1 MVTFNVH
8 GKEYKVVF
16 GYGLLTKTDVLDK
29 VQGITDGKERSLQK
43 MISLLPELLL
53 AGLQKKHKEEFG
65 YESDSEKEAA
75 LDKVCDLLD
84 DYEDEGTEEN
94 PKSGFDLYQ
103 LLDKEL
109 EKMVF
114 IRSAEC
120 SSRSTGS
127 REECNEASTGSQK
140 EKLTFREAVYQE
152 ILPLYLSIGVSK
164 EEFMDST
171 PAELKPYLEA
181 EKIRQKRKD
190 AELWQAGI
198 YETSATFT
206 AVANALMGK
215 KSKAEYL
222 KKPLLESAEEEKRK
236 QEGILSEEEKKKQR
250 NALLASLQLMQAN
263 FELNHEKGR
272 QDE

>member
-1 MVTFNVH
+1 MGKVITKVTSAIITTILVFSNLLVLGGEVIAYGGELEEQNTKTNNSKVEFNSYFDDGVH

-109 EKMVF
+109 EKNGF
-114 IRSAEC
+114 
-120 SSRSTGS
+120 
-127 REECNEASTGSQK
+127 
-140 EKLTFREAVYQE
+140 
-152 ILPLYLSIGVSK
+152 LSG
-164 EEFMDST
+164 
-171 PAELKPYLEA
+171 LLN
-181 EKIRQKRKD
+181 
-190 AELWQAGI
+190 
-198 YETSATFT
+198 
-206 AVANALMGK
+206 AVAEAQAVEKNATKL
-215 KSKAEYL
+215 
-222 KKPLLESAEEEKRK
+222 P
-236 QEGILSEEEKKKQR
+236 QDHKKK
-250 NALLASLQLMQAN
+250 N
-263 FELNHEKGR
+263 
-272 QDE
+272 

>member
-103 LLDKEL
+103 LLDKNWR
-109 EKMVF
+109 KMVF
-114 IRSAEC
+114 YPVC
-120 SSRSTGS
+120 
-127 REECNEASTGSQK
+127 
-140 EKLTFREAVYQE
+140 
-152 ILPLYLSIGVSK
+152 
-164 EEFMDST
+164 
-171 PAELKPYLEA
+171 
-181 EKIRQKRKD
+181 
-190 AELWQAGI
+190 
-198 YETSATFT
+198 
-206 AVANALMGK
+206 
-215 KSKAEYL
+215 
-222 KKPLLESAEEEKRK
+222 
-236 QEGILSEEEKKKQR
+236 
-250 NALLASLQLMQAN
+250 
-263 FELNHEKGR
+263 
-272 QDE
+272 

>member
-65 YESDSEKEAA
+65 YDSDSEKEAV

-109 EKMVF
+109 EKNGFLSGLLNAV
-114 IRSAEC
+114 AEAQAVEKNA
-120 SSRSTGS
+120 TKLPQDHKPNWYAKGGLFNGAQVIGIGEAGS
-127 REECNEASTGSQK
+127 
-140 EKLTFREAVYQE
+140 EAV
-152 ILPLYLSIGVSK
+152 LPLENPRTMKKIADSIVSSSDGSMGLTK
-164 EEFMDST
+164 EEM
-171 PAELKPYLEA
+171 AK
-181 EKIRQKRKD
+181 
-190 AELWQAGI
+190 
-198 YETSATFT
+198 
-206 AVANALMGK
+206 AVAQGVAMAMSMNSGNKNPQYIMNSIILDGSEIA
-215 KSKAEYL
+215 KAVT
-222 KKPLLESAEEEKRK
+222 KAQNDTDSRFKPSPAY
-236 QEGILSEEEKKKQR
+236 
-250 NALLASLQLMQAN
+250 
-263 FELNHEKGR
+263 
-272 QDE
+272 

>member
-75 LDKVCDLLD
+75 LDLLD

-109 EKMVF
+109 EKNGF
-114 IRSAEC
+114 
-120 SSRSTGS
+120 
-127 REECNEASTGSQK
+127 
-140 EKLTFREAVYQE
+140 
-152 ILPLYLSIGVSK
+152 LSG
-164 EEFMDST
+164 
-171 PAELKPYLEA
+171 LLN
-181 EKIRQKRKD
+181 
-190 AELWQAGI
+190 
-198 YETSATFT
+198 
-206 AVANALMGK
+206 AVAEAQAVEKNATKL
-215 KSKAEYL
+215 
-222 KKPLLESAEEEKRK
+222 P
-236 QEGILSEEEKKKQR
+236 QDHKKK
-250 NALLASLQLMQAN
+250 N
-263 FELNHEKGR
+263 
-272 QDE
+272 

>member
-84 DYEDEGTEEN
+84 EGTEES

-109 EKMVF
+109 EKNGF
-114 IRSAEC
+114 
-120 SSRSTGS
+120 
-127 REECNEASTGSQK
+127 
-140 EKLTFREAVYQE
+140 
-152 ILPLYLSIGVSK
+152 LSG
-164 EEFMDST
+164 
-171 PAELKPYLEA
+171 LLN
-181 EKIRQKRKD
+181 
-190 AELWQAGI
+190 
-198 YETSATFT
+198 
-206 AVANALMGK
+206 AVAEAQAVEKNATKL
-215 KSKAEYL
+215 
-222 KKPLLESAEEEKRK
+222 P
-236 QEGILSEEEKKKQR
+236 QDHKKK
-250 NALLASLQLMQAN
+250 
-263 FELNHEKGR
+263 
-272 QDE
+272 D